1 MPYLNTVGIFFIVAG
16 LLVTVI
22 VVAAMPGSGGRPPH
36 ASSSFVWTEWSA
48 DIGYSNGF
56 TFVAG
61 MLNGAYSVGTPDA
74 VRYVESFNSGGKD
87 I

>member
-1 MPYLNTVGIFFIVAG
+1 MPYTNTIGIFLILGG

-48 DIGYSNGF
+48 DIGYPNG
-56 TFVAG
+56 
-61 MLNGAYSVGTPDA
+61 
-74 VRYVESFNSGGKD
+74 
-87 I
+87 